1 MLAIFTGSMGQGKTL
16 SMSIL
21 AKFLQEKG
29 KMKVYANYGLK
40 GSEKLTN
47 FEDILK
53 ATAGLVCL
61 DEAQM
66 LMDSRMFKY
75 NIKFTHWLLQ
85 TRKKDLIVLGTT
97 QSFDQVDLR
106 ARNVCDIIVECRK
119 KNNTIYLQFINWQ
132 DKKLLRKYKIRNF
145 QRFYGV
151 YDTKEIVYPISP
163 DDGNYEKE
171 KKYGKRKI

>member
-1 MLAIFTGSMGQGKTL
+1 MGQGKTL

-21 AKFLQEKG
+21 AKFLQDKG
-29 KMKVYANYGLK
+29 QMRLFANYGLK
-40 GSEKLTN
+40 GAEKLKN
-47 FEDILK
+47 FNDLLEAK
-53 ATAGLVCL
+53 TGLVCL

-85 TRKKDLIVLGTT
+85 TRKKDLIVAGTT

-119 KNNTIYLQFINWQ
+119 KGDTIFLQFINWQ
-132 DKKLLRKYKIRNF
+132 DKKILRKYKIRNF
-145 QRFYGV
+145 QKFYGI
-151 YDTKEIVYPISP
+151 YNTKEIVNPLTPNDSL
-163 DDGNYEKE
+163 
-171 KKYGKRKI
+171 